1 MKNKVNKIV
10 GAVIAITVIAS
21 GIVVKNSS
29 AYGFNYYNCLPTECI
44 ADGKVDC
51 TYNIDIDLQ
60 RYTNNLCKNNKYIRP
75 ELLYAIMSYES
86 GYDKQHI
93 VANKYY
99 GLMQVNKNYFS
110 AIEERIG
117 IEVNEKTILYTYTNV
132 RCGYELLNICIEHFK
147 ERGYAEDELLYIA
160 VSAYGRGIGYTEE
173 CLKNS
178 ESKCL
183 YADNVMAMYEYIMNY
198 QEAFILK

>member
-10 GAVIAITVIAS
+10 EAVIAITVIAS
-21 GIVVKNSS
+21 GMVVKSNADS
-29 AYGFNYYNCLPTECI
+29 YVYYNCLPTECVD
-44 ADGKVDC
+44 DGKVD
-51 TYNIDIDLQ
+51 YSHNIDIDLQ
-60 RYTNNLCKNNKYIRP
+60 RYINNLCRNNKYISP

-99 GLMQVNKNYFS
+99 GLMQIDKSYFRS
-110 AIEERIG
+110 LADRTGMEI
-117 IEVNEKTILYTYTNV
+117 NEKTILYTYTNV
-132 RCGYELLNICIEHFK
+132 RCGYELLNLCIEYFR

-173 CLKNS
+173 CLKNN

-183 YADNVMAMYEYIMNY
+183 YADNVIAMYDYIMNY
-198 QEAFILK
+198 QEAFVMK